1 MKLDVTHSM
10 VIIVNNSV
18 SYSLNLLIVDL
29 KCCYHTHVWL
39 LEVPVEGQAPG
50 PLDWGGLAVVGPELV
65 ELLPAAA
72 CG

>member
-1 MKLDVTHSM
+1 MAPSPGKDATPRAGGGDPGLVPFPQR
-10 VIIVNNSV
+10 
-18 SYSLNLLIVDL
+18 
-29 KCCYHTHVWL
+29 L